1 MGATT
6 VAAALSDFKAI
17 SQTVESLNGSATA
30 GSDDLAKLLESD
42 LESQEAVVDKPVTAI
57 VIGAGARGRTYA
69 SYSEH
74 YPNRSRLWVLPI

>member
-42 LESQEAVVDKPVTAI
+42 LESQ
-57 VIGAGARGRTYA
+57 
-69 SYSEH
+69 
-74 YPNRSRLWVLPI
+74 